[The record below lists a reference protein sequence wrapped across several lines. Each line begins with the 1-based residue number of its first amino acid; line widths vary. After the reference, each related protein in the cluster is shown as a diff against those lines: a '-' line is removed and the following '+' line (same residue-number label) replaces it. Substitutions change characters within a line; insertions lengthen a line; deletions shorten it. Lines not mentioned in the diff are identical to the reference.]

1 MLKICAAMALA
12 MSFAAGTAQ
21 AGLVAY
27 DEAVDGD
34 LAGQTLTFDTLGTQT
49 VTGRASLSFA
59 PFAFDID
66 DFNFDIAAGLQVV
79 SIALSS
85 VSSVDGVQTGWRLNS
100 VSAPEATLSPAHPA
114 IDASLLPLTGLNALP
129 ATGVNCTTTT
139 SCAGS
144 MDYTISFVVEQ
155 VPVGVPEPTAL
166 MLLGLGLAG
175 LGVARRRV

>member
-1 MLKICAAMALA
+1 MGLALA
-12 MSFAAGTAQ
+12 MSLAAGTAQ

-49 VTGRASLSFA
+49 VTGRASFSVV
-59 PFAFDID
+59 PFAADTD
-66 DFNFDIAAGLQVV
+66 RFNFDIAAGLQVV
-79 SIALSS
+79 SITLSS
-85 VSSVDGVQTGWRLNS
+85 VSIVDGVRTAWNLNS
-100 VSAPEATLSPAHPA
+100 GIGLDPLLSPDHPA
-114 IDASLLPLTGLNALP
+114 IGASLLPVTGLNVLSS
-129 ATGVNCTTTT
+129 TGVGCSTL
-139 SCAGS
+139 CAGF